1 MTMTILITT
10 GVCVTFFTLLNQIAQ
25 RSHLTLQDQRDD
37 LLAATQW
44 AADIIQR
51 PEDMW
56 DEEGLPT
63 EEMERFA
70 AFLDRVLT
78 KAGGAK

>member
-1 MTMTILITT
+1 VNKPT
-10 GVCVTFFTLLNQIAQ
+10 
-25 RSHLTLQDQRDD
+25 SD
-37 LLAATQW
+37 LLAAAQW

-56 DEEGLPT
+56 DEEGFQT
-63 EEMERFA
+63 EELERFA
-70 AFLDRVLT
+70 AFLDYVLT

>member
-1 MTMTILITT
+1 VSKHTPGEGAANAALIS
-10 GVCVTFFTLLNQIAQ
+10 AAP
-25 RSHLTLQDQRDD
+25 D

-70 AFLDRVLT
+70 AFIDYT
-78 KAGGAK
+78 INKAGGAK